1 MRRAISILL
10 IFLLSFSLFAEPIEF
25 EYEPYEEDEF
35 PVWLSEI
42 RRAES
47 IFFGSMVLTF
57 PLSMLAWNI
66 MDNAGIVSA
75 DSPVE
80 AFGWQLLMAGTLSLG
95 ISTADWVIG
104 EVQGG

>member
-47 IFFGSMVLTF
+47 IFFGSMVITF
-57 PLSMLAWNI
+57 PLPWQAIPSRPALERISRMI
-66 MDNAGIVSA
+66 S
-75 DSPVE
+75 SPFSGNRSE
-80 AFGWQLLMAGTLSLG
+80 
-95 ISTADWVIG
+95 
-104 EVQGG
+104 